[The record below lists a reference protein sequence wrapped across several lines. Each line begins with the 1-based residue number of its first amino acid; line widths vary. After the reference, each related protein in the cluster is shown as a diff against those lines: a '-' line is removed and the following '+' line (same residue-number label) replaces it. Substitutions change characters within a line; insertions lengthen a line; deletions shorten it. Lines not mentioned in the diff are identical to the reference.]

1 MWFLY
6 CLVFCY
12 PQSCQYLIV
21 AMELLC
27 TQATNWSPCWN
38 GPETQQMVQ
47 GLGWTASRL
56 QGKSHWSVV
65 GWERDPAGSGSID
78 HLGCIFSD
86 LCTHIWKQEA
96 SSAVLL
102 VQDIDS
108 TADKLGGFFF
118 FFKFS
123 QSVIW
128 RTQSS
133 QRGREILGGTLGS
146 SGQNKLLFGRPQ
158 RKATCAQKQEK
169 RDTGTLWRGAECEI
183 SPRR

>member
-65 GWERDPAGSGSID
+65 GWERDPAGSGGID

-118 FFKFS
+118 FQVFPVSHLENSEQPEGKGNTWRDS
-123 QSVIW
+123 GVIW
-128 RTQSS
+128 AEQ
-133 QRGREILGGTLGS
+133 TLVWQATEKSNMCSEAGEERHRDPVEGS
-146 SGQNKLLFGRPQ
+146 RV
-158 RKATCAQKQEK
+158 
-169 RDTGTLWRGAECEI
+169 
-183 SPRR
+183 